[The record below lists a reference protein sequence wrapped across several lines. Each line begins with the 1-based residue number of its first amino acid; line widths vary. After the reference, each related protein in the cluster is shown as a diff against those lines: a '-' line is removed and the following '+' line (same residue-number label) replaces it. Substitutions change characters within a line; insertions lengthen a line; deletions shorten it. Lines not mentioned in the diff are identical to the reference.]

1 MRCSERTHLLSMLPP
16 LTAGRRAALILAL
29 VLAGVAAGPVAAQ
42 TSTTLVGTVTD
53 TDGET
58 LPGVSV
64 YLSGTTRG
72 VVTDDNG
79 RFRLAGVTP
88 GAYRLVASLVGFTAG
103 TQNIRVGV
111 GQAEAGPFD
120 FRLVP
125 IDLGEVVVEAR
136 GDERFRRRLQTFT
149 RELIGESE
157 NARQTTIVNPQV
169 LSFSESFGSLR
180 ASTSAP
186 LVVENRA
193 LGYRLVYDLHKF
205 ESSSTRVSYDGDERF
220 EELTPADDAEA
231 ARWQTNR
238 AMAYRGSLRH
248 LLRALRTGTAG
259 AEGFTFR
266 TRKMT
271 SEGGLAEYV
280 GREVPESALVTAPD
294 SAGFYTVLFNGN
306 AIGVRFTGEPE
317 VPAYLTSEWFRQ
329 ARSAPN
335 PFQESDLISEVAT
348 QTVDRSGNP
357 ADPFGIS
364 ASGYLAF
371 ERLADLVPAEYE
383 LPTSSTRT
391 TIQTRRPPSR
401 GGREQ

>member
-1 MRCSERTHLLSMLPP
+1 MLP
-16 LTAGRRAALILAL
+16 LTLGRRAALILAL
-29 VLAGVAAGPVAAQ
+29 ALAALPAAAQ

-72 VVTDDNG
+72 VVTDTNG

-120 FRLVP
+120 FRLAAVS
-125 IDLGEVVVEAR
+125 LGEAVVVAR
-136 GDERFRRRLQTFT
+136 GDERFRRRLATFT

-157 NARQTTIVNPQV
+157 NARQTTITNAQV
-169 LSFSESFGSLR
+169 LSFSEGGGSLR

-231 ARWQTNR
+231 ARWQINR

-259 AEGFTFR
+259 SEGFTFR
-266 TRKMT
+266 TRKWS
-271 SEGGLAEYV
+271 SESGFAEYV

-294 SAGFYTVLFNGN
+294 SAGFYTLLFNGN

-335 PFQESDLISEVAT
+335 PFQESDLVSEVPT